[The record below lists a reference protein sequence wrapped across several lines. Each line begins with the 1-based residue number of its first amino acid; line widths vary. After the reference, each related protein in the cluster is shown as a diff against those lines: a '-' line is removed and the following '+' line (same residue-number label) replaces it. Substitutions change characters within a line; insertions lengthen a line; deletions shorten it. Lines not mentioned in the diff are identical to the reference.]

1 MPGKENQTHIEKYA
15 DIAGI
20 SGEHL
25 EQYIAR
31 IEHLEEEK
39 TDLLQDIRDIYLEAK
54 GNGFDAKIMRQI
66 VRMRKMDKHELD
78 EQETMIDL
86 YRQALG
92 MQ

>member
-1 MPGKENQTHIEKYA
+1 MPGKENTISMEKYA

-25 EQYIAR
+25 EQYITR
-31 IEHLEEEK
+31 IERLEEEK